1 MLLARK
7 KKKQKKP
14 AKKPSSAAAPK
25 NDHFCE
31 VKAEDVKCGTPED
44 YFKQSEVLFNCNK
57 ELMTRCEV
65 TCKEGVSST
74 DFVQCDI
81 NKKNVTWFPRLITCD
96 AKERKNRTN
105 QRCKYKQKF

>member
-14 AKKPSSAAAPK
+14 AKTPSKPA

-31 VKAEDVKCGTPED
+31 VKAEDVKCGLPEE
-44 YFKQSEVLFNCNK
+44 YFKQSAADVVFNCNK

-65 TCKEGVSST
+65 TCKQDGAVSST

-81 NKKNVTWFPRLITCD
+81 NKKNVSWFPRLITCD
-96 AKERKNRTN
+96 AK
-105 QRCKYKQKF
+105 QRMYSHI